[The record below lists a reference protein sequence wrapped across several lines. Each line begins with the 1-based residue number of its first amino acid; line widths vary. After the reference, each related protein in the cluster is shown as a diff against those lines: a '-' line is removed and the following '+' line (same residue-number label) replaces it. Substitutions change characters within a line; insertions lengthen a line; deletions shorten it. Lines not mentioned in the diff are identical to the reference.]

1 MLSEL
6 YQTFKANIFVKDLE
20 GRTLLHL
27 AAMCCRDLI
36 PYIYEDL
43 GLPGKSVDFVGRTA
57 LHYVACS
64 DQVDEEFKVHEYLV
78 RIAKCP
84 VDHQDNVMDQPF
96 QYFLISLFYRMD

>member
-27 AAMCCRDLI
+27 AAIFNRDLI
-36 PYIYEDL
+36 PFIHQDL
-43 GLPGKSVDFVGRTA
+43 GLPGNSVDFVGRTA

-64 DQVDEEFKVHEYLV
+64 DQVDEEFKVYEYLV
-78 RIAKCP
+78 RVAKCP
-84 VDHQDNVMDQPF
+84 VDHQENV
-96 QYFLISLFYRMD
+96 IS